1 MRRRTPRASIAALFG
16 LVGCVAGGRPPGPV
30 TSPTGIVYPIG
41 TPPEETRTSQTAT
54 LYLRQDR
61 YDRAL
66 ELALEGVA
74 TDGGNPIHYFLAG
87 AAYAR
92 LADLAHAD
100 SMFDEATRLYPA
112 YELEIEP
119 EREAA
124 WGAAFN
130 DGLEAY
136 EAGDVEGAIDVWR
149 EATLIYDLRPEVHRN
164 LASLLALEAR
174 HAEAIDVYRRGL
186 SGLEARPATRVLT
199 ELELGER
206 VAATREMD
214 AQLSTL
220 MLATD
225 RFTEAEPLIRRR
237 LERDPDNVELRSDL
251 ARALSGMGRDAE
263 AEEIYGT
270 LLVEE
275 GLAGTQLFNLG
286 VALFRSSDFAGA
298 AEAFRRLTES
308 QPESRDA
315 WFNYANALFAAEA
328 WEALAAAGDRL
339 IAVEPLGENAILITA
354 RAQLETGD
362 RAAAV
367 GTLALADA
375 APVYLDDLRMRRAR
389 ATTRVEGRV
398 TGNAADPGTSV
409 RVRFVFYGER
419 GEELGSETLRLAAPS
434 PGEAAP
440 FEVTFV
446 MRADAY
452 RYELVG

>member
-1 MRRRTPRASIAALFG
+1 
-16 LVGCVAGGRPPGPV
+16 
-30 TSPTGIVYPIG
+30 
-41 TPPEETRTSQTAT
+41 
-54 LYLRQDR
+54 
-61 YDRAL
+61 
-66 ELALEGVA
+66 
-74 TDGGNPIHYFLAG
+74 
-87 AAYAR
+87 
-92 LADLAHAD
+92 
-100 SMFDEATRLYPA
+100 
-112 YELEIEP
+112 
-119 EREAA
+119 
-124 WGAAFN
+124 
-130 DGLEAY
+130 
-136 EAGDVEGAIDVWR
+136 
-149 EATLIYDLRPEVHRN
+149 VHRN

-199 ELELGER
+199 KLELGER